1 MKSIDLRHL
10 IILAISLTG
19 LILSIYFLSPTK
31 LDSEFAPNLKL
42 AILEEAT
49 NQILRQK
56 VSSIVWDNI
65 EPGEY
70 LSLGEKVRTKENA
83 NAIIKFL
90 KNDTKITLTK
100 NSTIIIEDSG
110 NNYKLRL
117 IEGNLYV
124 KNTDASKNELE
135 IITGKTGNETI
146 KLNNAEALL
155 SVTETGKAEVN
166 LIKGNINAT
175 KAIKVNDS
183 SFFGDI
189 YPNYGETIY
198 LSPTEN
204 VSLVNL
210 KNKNQS
216 IIQFSNQNFKKF
228 NYNLEL
234 QNTDETKKESY
245 KLDENFNLP
254 IQRIQASYTW
264 KLIAKELETN
274 SVTESATM
282 KFFVKQVEIPV
293 PQYPNEGETLR
304 FIENKNIKTEFKWIL
319 PTPLDQIEI
328 EISKDKTFTTNLIK
342 EKVTVKTYYETE
354 SLNEEGEYFWR
365 IKGVL
370 KNQQTSLKNEI
381 LSDTYSFKLKKG
393 LKLSTPMI
401 ISPLNKQIFYREN
414 NNTNTSIILTWKDV
428 KDATTY
434 TVNLKNNGV
443 ATNLQAKQN
452 FLELNNLN
460 LGKYNWTVNAQNQ
473 KDVASDFSESFE
485 FAILPNKE
493 LKILTK
499 NFNTHYYTDKIKD
512 LIIEWEKIE
521 DVKNYEIL
529 ISESEILQNPRSQST
544 LSNKAT
550 ISFDNKNPIY
560 LKILGKNS
568 LNETMGSTKVVK
580 ITPVF
585 IPIPLAPKFTTNNTT
600 LIADKSGSIT
610 VNLVPNENKYP
621 LLTYYLV
628 NKATLTKNEWQTN
641 GDSSS
646 ITLNDLLPGNY
657 ELTAFYIDQDQRK
670 GLESRAIEI
679 IVKNESNLTAPKI
692 KKVNIK

>member
-10 IILAISLTG
+10 SILAISLTG
-19 LILSIYFLSPTK
+19 LILSLYFLNPKK
-31 LDSEFAPNLKL
+31 LDSEFSPNLRL

-49 NQILRQK
+49 DQILRQK
-56 VSSIVWDNI
+56 LNSIVWDSI

-70 LSLGEKVRTKENA
+70 LSLGEKVRTKENS

-90 KNDTKITLTK
+90 KNDTKINLTK

-110 NNYKLRL
+110 NDYKLRL

-166 LIKGNINAT
+166 LIKGNVNAT

-189 YPNYGETIY
+189 YPNYGETVY
-198 LSPTEN
+198 LSPNEN
-204 VSLVNL
+204 VSLLNI
-210 KNKNQS
+210 KIKEQS
-216 IIQFSNQNFKKF
+216 IIQFSNQDFKKF

-234 QNTDETKKESY
+234 QNTDESKKESH

-254 IQRIQASYTW
+254 IKRIQASYTW
-264 KLIAKELETN
+264 KLIAKELATN
-274 SVTESATM
+274 STTESASM
-282 KFFVKQVEIPV
+282 KFFVRQVEIPV

-365 IKGVL
+365 IKGIL
-370 KNQQTSLKNEI
+370 KNQKTSLKNEI
-381 LSDTYSFKLKKG
+381 ISETYSFKLKKG
-393 LKLSTPMI
+393 LKLSTPTLVA
-401 ISPLNKQIFYREN
+401 PLNKQIFYREN
-414 NNTNTSIILTWKDV
+414 NNSNTSLILTWKDV
-428 KDATTY
+428 KDATNY
-434 TVNLKNNGV
+434 TVNLKNNGIV
-443 ATNLQAKQN
+443 TNLQAKQN

-460 LGKYNWTVNAQNQ
+460 LGKYNWTVSAQNT
-473 KDVASDFSESFE
+473 KDVASDYSESFE
-485 FAILPNKE
+485 FTILPNKE
-493 LKILTK
+493 IKILTK
-499 NFNTHYYTDKIKD
+499 NLNTHYYTDKLKD
-512 LIIEWEKIE
+512 LVIEWEKIE

-529 ISESEILQNPRSQST
+529 ISENEILQNARSQSS
-544 LSNKAT
+544 LSNKGT
-550 ISFDNKNPIY
+550 INFENKNPVY
-560 LKILGKNS
+560 LKIMGKNS
-568 LNETMGSTKVVK
+568 LNETIGSTKVVK

-585 IPIPLAPKFTTNNTT
+585 IPIPLAPKFTTNNTR
-600 LIADKSGSIT
+600 LFADKSGSIT
-610 VNLVPNENKYP
+610 INLVPIENKYP
-621 LLTYYLV
+621 ILTYYLV
-628 NKATLTKNEWQTN
+628 NKATLTKNEFQAN
-641 GDSSS
+641 GDSAS
-646 ITLNDLLPGNY
+646 ISLNDLLPGAY
-657 ELTAFYIDQDQRK
+657 KLVALYIDQDQRK